1 MIEPTMNVMKKI
13 LAGLAFANVNN
24 LGEFRAALRQ
34 ADLPSASGKDLAQHP
49 AVSAHLESPA
59 VAPEFRHAQ
68 GA

>member
-1 MIEPTMNVMKKI
+1 MNVMKKI

-24 LGEFRAALRQ
+24 LGEFRAVLRQ
-34 ADLPSASGKDLAQHP
+34 VDQPSASGMDPAQHP

>member
-1 MIEPTMNVMKKI
+1 MNVMKKI

-24 LGEFRAALRQ
+24 LGEFRAVLRQ
-34 ADLPSASGKDLAQHP
+34 VDRPSASGMNLAVHP
-49 AVSAHLESPA
+49 AVSTHLESPA